1 LDTGDVNFRRIG
13 GSLKA
18 VAAPREIQDVAGA
31 CLQCPSCANRSRSV
45 FKDEILVSAKTVKVV
60 LNQQQLELLDNTVA
74 RGIAPDR
81 ESLIR
86 TALKEFAAKHSP
98 AAGSSSNKQTV
109 R

>member
-1 LDTGDVNFRRIG
+1 MST
-13 GSLKA
+13 
-18 VAAPREIQDVAGA
+18 
-31 CLQCPSCANRSRSV
+31 
-45 FKDEILVSAKTVKVV
+45 KTVKVV

-86 TALKEFAAKHSP
+86 TALKEFAAEHGH
-98 AAGSSSNKQTV
+98 AAIASSNKQTV

>member
-1 LDTGDVNFRRIG
+1 
-13 GSLKA
+13 
-18 VAAPREIQDVAGA
+18 
-31 CLQCPSCANRSRSV
+31 
-45 FKDEILVSAKTVKVV
+45 VSAKTVKVV

-86 TALKEFAAKHSP
+86 TALKEFAAKHGP
-98 AAGSSSNKQTV
+98 AAGSSSNKQTA

>member
-1 LDTGDVNFRRIG
+1 MST
-13 GSLKA
+13 
-18 VAAPREIQDVAGA
+18 
-31 CLQCPSCANRSRSV
+31 
-45 FKDEILVSAKTVKVV
+45 KTVTVV

-86 TALKEFAAKHSP
+86 MALNEFAAKHAP
-98 AAGSSSNKQTV
+98 AAGSSSNKQIPG